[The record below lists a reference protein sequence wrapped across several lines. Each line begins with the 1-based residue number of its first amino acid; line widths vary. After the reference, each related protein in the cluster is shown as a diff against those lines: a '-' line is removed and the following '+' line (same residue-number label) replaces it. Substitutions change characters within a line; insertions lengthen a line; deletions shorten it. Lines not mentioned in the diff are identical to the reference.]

1 MGKYGPEK
9 TWYLDTF
16 HAPLDKDKGVT
27 VHVKNLRAL
36 AVKMFKLP
44 NNHSTSLMSEIFD
57 KQNNTFEIFLNL
69 IDEMYEVSSMVQ
81 KPFLF
86 LVLKSGILYKKS
98 GFS

>member
-57 KQNNTFEIFLNL
+57 KQNNEKT
-69 IDEMYEVSSMVQ
+69 
-81 KPFLF
+81 K
-86 LVLKSGILYKKS
+86 
-98 GFS
+98 